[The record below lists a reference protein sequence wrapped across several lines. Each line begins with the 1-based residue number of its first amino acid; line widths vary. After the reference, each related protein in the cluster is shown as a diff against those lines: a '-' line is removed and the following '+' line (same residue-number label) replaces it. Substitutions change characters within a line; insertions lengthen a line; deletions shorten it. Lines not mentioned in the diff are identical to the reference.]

1 MAFRI
6 LGFQISC
13 TTICLSI
20 HWLVNTSGCLQ
31 FGTVENKAATNRPGG
46 RRQGAHAP
54 KRRRKSKG
62 SDFCQSKVPEWER
75 FC

>member
-1 MAFRI
+1 MALRI

-46 RRQGAHAP
+46 RRHRQGAHAP

-62 SDFCQSKVPEWER
+62 SDFCQSKVPE
-75 FC
+75 